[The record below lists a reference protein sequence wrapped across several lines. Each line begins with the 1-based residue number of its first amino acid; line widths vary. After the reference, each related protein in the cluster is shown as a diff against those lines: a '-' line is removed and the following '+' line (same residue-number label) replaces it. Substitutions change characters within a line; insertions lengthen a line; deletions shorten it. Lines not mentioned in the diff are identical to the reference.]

1 VPPADHRRRSD
12 TPASLSLSLSL
23 SLCFPVSGERAA
35 THAAPA
41 VVTHS
46 DVARRRRQWFQKFAS
61 GDVTNTCSGANKQFS
76 YTNTDFVDLT
86 QVDAKMY
93 SDVDDVRDADD
104 KNQLNAGCDDEP
116 TDNAGTAQLR
126 VVSDSSSPA
135 ADDGGR
141 DLTSKPTAVCTAPLS
156 SRASA
161 FSIAA
166 LMKDRDTHSASPAL
180 RGSEQHRHCGDVS
193 LYDVATDHWQ
203 RQDSDIYSARGETVQ
218 AQSDAKYWTTCSSS
232 GQCRTYLR

>member
-1 VPPADHRRRSD
+1 VVRTPP
-12 TPASLSLSLSL
+12 PLSLSLSL
-23 SLCFPVSGERAA
+23 SASLSAASERRLTLRQQSSRIPTSHDDDDDSGFRNLHPVTSL
-35 THAAPA
+35 
-41 VVTHS
+41 
-46 DVARRRRQWFQKFAS
+46 
-61 GDVTNTCSGANKQFS
+61 NTCSGASKQFS

-86 QVDAKMY
+86 QVDVKMY

-104 KNQLNAGCDDEP
+104 KNQSNASCEDEP

-126 VVSDSSSPA
+126 AFSESSSAA

-141 DLTSKPTAVCTAPLS
+141 DSTSKPTAVCTAPLS
-156 SRASA
+156 TRASA

-180 RGSEQHRHCGDVS
+180 HGSEQHRHCGDVS

-232 GQCRTYLR
+232 SQCRTYLR